1 MTRQADN
8 HSSDDGKDYQ
18 SPYVSQIET
27 SFQPMDISFHPYRDN
42 LVAAALVDGSLES
55 KSFLLLSIRSSIKVC
70 IVIVAHLQFSFF
82 ILLSP
87 SAVHDF
93 RKDEDIN
100 PEDSDDEFDSLLSS
114 TSLHSASN
122 YNDKSPSKKK
132 PTASCKCVAFSP
144 DGTKI
149 YTGGSPYGD
158 LCAVDAERAC
168 TFSTDDKNKPLWRIK
183 SATASTDFRDN
194 DCEYNNNK
202 SKNNPL
208 VALYPFR
215 KDGESGTAL
224 LATGDDCGGI
234 RIWDERLCGGGNS
247 SDKRP
252 RGCVLEWNE
261 QKDYISGIE
270 YSSHN
275 NGKNMDGNNILLATS
290 ADGSLGVYDLRMNK
304 GAVADTTRKSDHLD
318 DELLSLCVLKSGKKV
333 VCGTQTGALSIFS
346 WGTWGDISD
355 RFPGHPSSVET
366 LLKIDENTIL
376 TGSSDGLI
384 RVVQIHPDKLLGV
397 LNESDTRGNNNSDND
412 FNGHGGYPV
421 EKLAYNS
428 NKDVVGSVSHDNFVR
443 LWDGRMLKD
452 DGVDEDNNEQEDSDD
467 DEEEDERKPAAVARS
482 TTVDKATAG
491 KSNRNA
497 VAYNSDDEWEDMDD
511 DDKIDNGRDDSDND
525 SDSDDSAPEPETA
538 NDRRKKR
545 LKTEKEKFFDDL

>member
-1 MTRQADN
+1 MKRTDDN
-8 HSSDDGKDYQ
+8 CCDDDGKDDN
-18 SPYVSQIET
+18 SPYVSHIET
-27 SFQPMDISFHPYRDN
+27 SFQPIDISFHPYRDN
-42 LVAAALVDGSLES
+42 LVAAALVDGTLE
-55 KSFLLLSIRSSIKVC
+55 
-70 IVIVAHLQFSFF
+70 
-82 ILLSP
+82 
-87 SAVHDF
+87 VHDF
-93 RKDEDIN
+93 RKDEDTN

-114 TSLHSASN
+114 LSLYSSSD
-122 YNDKSPSKKK
+122 YNDKSMSKKS
-132 PTASCKCVAFSP
+132 PIASCKCVAFST

-168 TFSTDDKNKPLWRIK
+168 TFSTDDKNEPLWRIK
-183 SATASTDFRDN
+183 SATASTDIRDN
-194 DCEYNNNK
+194 NSEYNANK

-215 KDGESGTAL
+215 KDGEAGTPL
-224 LATGDDCGGI
+224 LATGDDYGGI
-234 RIWDERLCGGGNS
+234 RIWDARICGGNS
-247 SDKRP
+247 NSQFYDKRP
-252 RGCVLEWNE
+252 KGCVLEWNQQE
-261 QKDYISGIE
+261 DYISGIE
-270 YSSHN
+270 YSANN
-275 NGKNMDGNNILLATS
+275 NGKGVDGNNILLATS
-290 ADGSLGVYDLRMNK
+290 ADGSLGVYDLRINK
-304 GAVADTTRKSDHLD
+304 GAIVDTTRKSDHLD

-376 TGSSDGLI
+376 TGSSDGSI

-397 LNESDTRGNNNSDND
+397 LNDGDTRDSNSSDSN

-443 LWDGRMLKD
+443 LWDARILKD
-452 DGVDEDNNEQEDSDD
+452 DSDDDQDDDVEEDSDD
-467 DEEEDERKPAAVARS
+467 NEEEDDDARKPTDLAKS
-482 TTVDKATAG
+482 TSVDKATAG
-491 KSNRNA
+491 KSKCRD
-497 VAYNSDDEWEDMDD
+497 VYNSDNEWESMDAD
-511 DDKIDNGRDDSDND
+511 DNTNNCDDE
-525 SDSDDSAPEPETA
+525 SDSDTDDSVPDPQTA

-545 LKTEKEKFFDDL
+545 LKTAKEKFFDDL

>member
-1 MTRQADN
+1 MFRTKF
-8 HSSDDGKDYQ
+8 S
-18 SPYVSQIET
+18 VV
-27 SFQPMDISFHPYRDN
+27 
-42 LVAAALVDGSLES
+42 LVANNFQIIPILYFVA
-55 KSFLLLSIRSSIKVC
+55 LLS
-70 IVIVAHLQFSFF
+70 L
-82 ILLSP
+82 
-87 SAVHDF
+87 AVHDF
-93 RKDEDIN
+93 RKDEDAN
-100 PEDSDDEFDSLLSS
+100 QDDSDEEFESLLSS
-114 TSLHSASN
+114 LSLHSSSN
-122 YNDKSPSKKK
+122 YNNKSPSKKK
-132 PTASCKCVAFSP
+132 TVVSCKCVAFSP

-168 TFSTDDKNKPLWRIK
+168 TFSTDEKNKPLWRMS
-183 SATASTDFRDN
+183 SATASTDIRDKN
-194 DCEYNNNK
+194 CEYNANR

-208 VALYPFR
+208 VVLYPFQ
-215 KDGESGTAL
+215 KDGEAGIPL

-234 RIWDERLCGGGNS
+234 RIWDERLCGGGSNNS
-247 SDKRP
+247 QYSDKRP
-252 RGCVLEWNE
+252 NGCVLEWNQQE
-261 QKDYISGIE
+261 DYISGIE
-270 YSSHN
+270 YSPHN
-275 NGKNMDGNNILLATS
+275 NGKNLDGNNTLLATS

-304 GAVADTTRKSDHLD
+304 GAIADTTRKSDHLD

-366 LLKIDENTIL
+366 LLKIDENTLL

-397 LNESDTRGNNNSDND
+397 LNDGDTRTGEND

-428 NKDVVGSVSHDNFVR
+428 NKDIVGSVSHDNFVR
-443 LWDGRMLKD
+443 LWDARILKD
-452 DGVDEDNNEQEDSDD
+452 DDIDEDDQEEDD
-467 DEEEDERKPAAVARS
+467 DRIPAAVARS
-482 TTVDKATAG
+482 TGTDNTTPAKNKFNNT
-491 KSNRNA
+491 
-497 VAYNSDDEWEDMDD
+497 YNSDDEWEDMDD
-511 DDKIDNGRDDSDND
+511 DNKINDRDDDSD
-525 SDSDDSAPEPETA
+525 SDSDDSEAEPETA